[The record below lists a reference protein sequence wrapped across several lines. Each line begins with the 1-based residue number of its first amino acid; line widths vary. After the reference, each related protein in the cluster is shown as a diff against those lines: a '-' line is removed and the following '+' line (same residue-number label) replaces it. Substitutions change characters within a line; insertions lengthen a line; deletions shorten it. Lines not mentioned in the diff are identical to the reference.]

1 MWDQVLPMNE
11 IGDRLLPVPYN
22 YDFGYLPNLLSLLQ
36 KGIESWAIPVGCW
49 PSCVFSTHQVADY
62 PADILLRPLSSVF
75 DVIFSPILEKERL
88 PTTLRA

>member
-36 KGIESWAIPVGCW
+36 KGIESRAIPVGCQS
-49 PSCVFSTHQVADY
+49 PVRAAASRNSLFSSIA
-62 PADILLRPLSSVF
+62 ILLP
-75 DVIFSPILEKERL
+75 
-88 PTTLRA
+88 A